1 MESNTPPI
9 VDVSLSSN
17 LRAALVFPI
26 IHAPYWGD
34 SPVAVN
40 PPPKKIVII
49 DDDRNILA
57 TLEALLRR
65 RGFDP
70 YVAPNGSQ
78 GRKRIA
84 EVKPDLALLDI
95 GLPDVN
101 GLDLLEELRAEYPEL
116 PFIVLTA
123 NDTLENAINAIKR
136 GAFHFFSKPY
146 VVEEL
151 LSLASRAMEQ
161 ADLTK
166 ETLSLRIEKKK
177 LEQDLQE
184 TRELLEPVFASR
196 KMKVVDALISRVA
209 PTTANVM
216 LTGESGVGKEVIA
229 SRLHAQSL
237 RKTGP
242 MVRLNCG
249 AFPANMIESELF
261 GYAKGAFTGAVASFP
276 GMIAEASGG
285 TLFLD
290 EVTEMPVN
298 LQTRFLRVL
307 QEREYRPL
315 GSTKTLPA
323 DFRLIAATNRDP
335 KHAVMEG
342 KLRKDLYFRLKTFE
356 IEIPPLR
363 ERLDE
368 LPRLADL
375 FLRRFAIQNQRPIPV
390 VEPDAMQLLLAY
402 NWPGNVRE
410 LQNAMEHACILSE
423 CSIVKCAHLPK
434 EVRLP
439 QYHED
444 LPETPDAFSAFA
456 PHVSETTL
464 VETEKRAISDALRK
478 SDGNKKKAAEIL
490 GIHRPTLYAKMKR
503 LGLR

>member
-1 MESNTPPI
+1 MSS
-9 VDVSLSSN
+9 SL
-17 LRAALVFPI
+17 
-26 IHAPYWGD
+26 
-34 SPVAVN
+34 
-40 PPPKKIVII
+40 KKIVII

-70 YVAPNGSQ
+70 YVAPNGAQ

-84 EVKPDLALLDI
+84 EIKPDLALLDI

-101 GLDLLEELRAEYPEL
+101 GLDLLEELRTEYPAL
-116 PFIVLTA
+116 PVIVLTA
-123 NDTLENAINAIKR
+123 NDSLENAINAIKR

-151 LSLASRAMEQ
+151 LSLTGRALEQ
-161 ADLTK
+161 AELTK
-166 ETLSLRIEKKK
+166 ETAQLRKQKAD
-177 LEQDLQE
+177 LERDLRA

-196 KMKVVDALISRVA
+196 QMREVDALISRVA
-209 PTTANVM
+209 PTTANVL
-216 LTGESGVGKEVIA
+216 LTGESGVGKEVLA
-229 SRLHAQSL
+229 SRLHQLSQ
-237 RKTGP
+237 RKSAP

-261 GYAKGAFTGAVASFP
+261 GYTKGAFTGAANAFP

-290 EVTEMPVN
+290 EITEMPTD

-335 KHAVMEG
+335 HRAVNDG
-342 KLRKDLYFRLKTFE
+342 KLRQDLYFRLKTFE
-356 IEIPPLR
+356 IEIPALR

-368 LPRLADL
+368 VPRLANF
-375 FLRRFAIQNQRPIPV
+375 FLKRFAAQNGREIPAIDP
-390 VEPDAMQLLLAY
+390 EAMQMLLSY
-402 NWPGNVRE
+402 RWPGNVRE
-410 LQNAMEHACILSE
+410 LQNAIEHAYILADSHV
-423 CSIVKCAHLPK
+423 IQTIHLPK
-434 EVRLP
+434 DVRLP
-439 QYHED
+439 QYH
-444 LPETPDAFSAFA
+444 T
-456 PHVSETTL
+456 VSLGTSHSNGAINPSTL
-464 VETEKRAISDALRK
+464 VETEKSAINEALRK
-478 SDGNKKKAAEIL
+478 SNGNKKRAAELL

-503 LGLR
+503 LGLK